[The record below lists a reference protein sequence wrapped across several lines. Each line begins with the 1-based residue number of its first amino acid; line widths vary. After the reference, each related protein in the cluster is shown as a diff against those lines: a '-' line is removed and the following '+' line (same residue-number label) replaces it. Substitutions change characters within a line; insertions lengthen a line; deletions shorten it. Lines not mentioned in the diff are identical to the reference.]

1 MSPMITTRRLS
12 LTLILPTM
20 LFTAFACS
28 GKNTRPPSGPTNSD
42 SITSSAPDSPR
53 PGALHRETAATR
65 AKQIQKISYALD
77 FKLTADTET
86 FTARAKLKFVF
97 KDKGVKKNPDL
108 LIDFSG
114 AKIKDLEL
122 NGKPVEV
129 TEKRYNGEHIRF
141 RSNELVQGS
150 NELEVSYEMP
160 YGKTGHGLL
169 KYIDRVDNLPYLYTN
184 LEPYHAHE
192 VFPCFDQPDL
202 KGSIELKVDAPASWT
217 VIATMRESDVDKN
230 DDRKVW
236 KFPATPA
243 LSTYVFA
250 LAAGPYAVWK
260 NGGDVPLRLF
270 ARKSIADDV
279 DSSDWFDITRRGLE
293 FFSTQFGSNYPLAKY
308 DQVIVPELT
317 SSGMENAGAA
327 LFNESFVFRGKPT
340 ENEKIERAQTILHEL
355 AHAWFGNLVTMR
367 WWNGLWLKES
377 FATYMATWALEQ
389 ATPFKGAWQA
399 FFARSEWPAYEED
412 QLSTTHPVDV
422 SVPDTDAAYAN
433 FDSIT
438 YGKGAALIQL
448 LVRTVGEDNFKE
460 GLQRYFDKY
469 AGRNATLSDLMKTL
483 GEAAGEDL
491 TDWQKF
497 WFLTSGVNTMELAMT
512 CMPEDDDDDESTPP
526 PADGPMVIKKLVIKQ
541 SSPGPKPLLRPHR
554 GQLALFHASQR
565 NPKLP
570 LKLADTLDVEF
581 SGAETE
587 VTEAVGMA
595 CPDLIFPN
603 YKDFDYIKLS
613 FDEKSL
619 AFLKQEISKIE
630 DPLTRHMAWR
640 SLWNQMVDGKMSA
653 KDFAELI
660 LREAPHE
667 KNPILLSDMLE
678 MLVSQDPH
686 QATAVRY
693 LPDSIR
699 AEFAERVESS
709 LKTSYLSAGRGSDA
723 RRIWLDAYFGAAH
736 SPAAGTF
743 LRTLIGA
750 PAPGAKKSRRAAPST
765 LDQEQRWDAIEAL
778 ARIGTEGADTIIA
791 DELERDGTDRGRRR
805 SIAAEAAIPDEAS
818 KKRWFDRVVSVETD
832 KYSSGQLRSAMTSLL
847 SSDPKQAKTLSDA
860 YFEHLPKLAHD
871 ADEEYAEIFAQW
883 LFPSLCSS
891 EIVDRTTHFLEEHSH
906 LPAAVLK
913 TIKNN
918 REEEERCVRVRAAG

>member
-1 MSPMITTRRLS
+1 MTTSRRLLLTIL
-12 LTLILPTM
+12 LTLS
-20 LFTAFACS
+20 ACS

-42 SITSSAPDSPR
+42 TVTSSAPDTPR
-53 PGALHRETAATR
+53 PGVLHRETAATR

-77 FKLTADTET
+77 FKLNADTDFFE
-86 FTARAKLKFVF
+86 ARAKLKFVF

-108 LIDFSG
+108 LVDFSG
-114 AKIKDLEL
+114 AKIKELEL
-122 NGKPVEV
+122 NGKPVV
-129 TEKRYNGEHIRF
+129 LNDKRYDGEHIRF
-141 RSNELVQGS
+141 HSAELVQGS

-160 YGKTGHGLL
+160 YGKTGHGFL
-169 KYIDRVDNLPYLYTN
+169 KYVDQVDKLPYLYTN

-202 KGSIELKVDAPASWT
+202 KGAIELKVNAPASWT
-217 VIATMRESDVDKN
+217 VIATMRESDVDKK
-230 DDRKVW
+230 DERKLW

-308 DQVIVPELT
+308 DQIIVPELT

-377 FATYMATWALEQ
+377 FSTYMAAWALEQ
-389 ATPFKGAWQA
+389 STPTKGAWQA

-422 SVPDTDAAYAN
+422 SVPDTDSAYAN

-448 LVRTVGEDNFKE
+448 LVRTIGEDNFKE

-491 TDWQKF
+491 TDWQKY
-497 WFLTSGVNTMELAMT
+497 WFQTSGMNTVETALT
-512 CMPEDDDDDESTPP
+512 CMPEDDDDDETTPP
-526 PADGPMVIKKLVIKQ
+526 PADAPLVIKKLVIKQ
-541 SSPGPKPLLRPHR
+541 SGGTGGKTLLRPHR
-554 GQLALFHASQR
+554 EQLALFSLNTR
-565 NPKLP
+565 SPKLP
-570 LKLADTLDVEF
+570 MKLADTLDVEF

-587 VTEAVGMA
+587 VAEAVGMA
-595 CPDLIFPN
+595 CPDLVFPN
-603 YKDFDYIKLS
+603 YKDYDYVKLS

-619 AFLKQEISKIE
+619 AVLKQEISRIE

-640 SLWNQMVDGKMSA
+640 SLWNLMVDGKMPA
-653 KDFAELI
+653 KELAETI
-660 LREAPHE
+660 LREAPRE
-667 KNPILLSDMLE
+667 KNSILLSDMLE

-686 QATAVRY
+686 QATALRY

-699 AEFAERVESS
+699 PEFAERVESA
-709 LKTSYLSAGRGSDA
+709 LKTGYLSSGRGSDA
-723 RRIWLDAYFGAAH
+723 RRIWLDAYFGAVH
-736 SPAAGTF
+736 SPAGETF
-743 LRTLIGA
+743 LRTLVGV
-750 PAPGAKKSRRAAPST
+750 PAPGAKKKRRAVPST

-778 ARIGTEGADTIIA
+778 ARMGTEGADTIIT

-805 SIAAEAAIPDEAS
+805 SIAAEAAIPDEAN

-847 SSDPKQAKTLSDA
+847 SSDPKHAKQLSDA

-883 LFPSLCSS
+883 LFPSLCSA
-891 EIVDRTTHFLEEHSH
+891 EIVERAGHFMEEHSH

-918 REEEERCVRVRAAG
+918 REEEERCVRARAAG